1 MAACGQA
8 ARRSAPENGV
18 QGGPGCA
25 GFGPLP
31 SWHELWRTA
40 AGRQGRRRPLAA
52 QQRGCGRAA
61 YVSARPA
68 GARCSHDLH
77 PPIHA
82 APNLPIW
89 TAAIVRI
96 LDVQAAPN
104 AGYSRLAS
112 ARVGH
117 GTWCEAARALT
128 GEANLG
134 QEIVGRGAL
143 AGRIRPLQ
151 HRRLLAVTPRRSTK
165 DGPVGCDRR
174 PPATASGAEV
184 GQMTCSQLALNGC
197 DDARRSTRNPRKIG
211 VSASS
216 VAVQHCCGPGCH
228 DVDVHLPG
236 ASQTPTPARSL
247 LGLAISHRS
256 QDLVRGS
263 LLPGYAANGDRSAA
277 STAPVP
283 PEVDLGCCP
292 CPGGPVHRTAP
303 PCCPAVTARLSSRPA
318 PPAWC
323 ADTSPGPAVIWEA
336 GHGAGRGS
344 VA

>member
-1 MAACGQA
+1 MSQPGPPGPGVPTTSTLRSMPPRTSRSGRPQSYASLTSKPPRTPAIRAWHQRGSVTERDA
-8 ARRSAPENGV
+8 RVLARSPARR
-18 QGGPGCA
+18 
-25 GFGPLP
+25 
-31 SWHELWRTA
+31 
-40 AGRQGRRRPLAA
+40 
-52 QQRGCGRAA
+52 
-61 YVSARPA
+61 
-68 GARCSHDLH
+68 
-77 PPIHA
+77 I
-82 APNLPIW
+82 
-89 TAAIVRI
+89 
-96 LDVQAAPN
+96 
-104 AGYSRLAS
+104 
-112 ARVGH
+112 
-117 GTWCEAARALT
+117 
-128 GEANLG
+128 LG

-143 AGRIRPLQ
+143 ADRIRPLQ

-184 GQMTCSQLALNGC
+184 GQMTWSQLALNGC

-228 DVDVHLPG
+228 NVDVHLPG